1 MMVRRDRRWTSGID
15 LMLLVAAA
23 VLLRLGLAGSSS
35 TATAASCYL

>member
-23 VLLRLGLAGSSS
+23 VLLCLGLAGSSS